1 MSPLLPLSSPRD
13 KLNDIKNALTL
24 RCLIATPFSVRQVV
38 FSICKAEHG
47 ACVKEAVEK
56 KRGFKSEWFLA
67 FSENQ
72 SVDGSRSSLLTA
84 IRRSNFRL
92 AASSGRH
99 VFHES
104 ISIPISRGVASTTSA
119 SQAGMRI
126 IRREV
131 QGREKGDRILF
142 RSFTVDPPLR
152 QDSVVRWSS
161 NNGSTDITGVG
172 V

>member
-1 MSPLLPLSSPRD
+1 MDGSVD
-13 KLNDIKNALTL
+13 Y
-24 RCLIATPFSVRQVV
+24 IAFAVRQAPEDE
-38 FSICKAEHG
+38 CKEENAIENFEVTKD
-47 ACVKEAVEK
+47 ASVLQSN
-56 KRGFKSEWFLA
+56 KRFILSQ
-67 FSENQ
+67 NQ

-119 SQAGMRI
+119 SQAGMRT
-126 IRREV
+126 IRREI
-131 QGREKGDRILF
+131 QGRGKGGRILF

-152 QDSVVRWSS
+152 QDPVVRWSS
-161 NNGSTDITGVG
+161 NSGSRIASGSGSTDITEVG